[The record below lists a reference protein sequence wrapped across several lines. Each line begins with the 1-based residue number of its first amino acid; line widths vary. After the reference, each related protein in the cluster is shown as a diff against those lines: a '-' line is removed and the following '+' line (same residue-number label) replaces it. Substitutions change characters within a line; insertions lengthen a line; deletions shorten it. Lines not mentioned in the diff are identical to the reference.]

1 MKKTLALLLTLTM
14 LFTMVLP
21 AGAFSFE
28 TVESVSTELPAEE
41 VTSET
46 ESAALA
52 AEVIPGKNLFT
63 GTTDLLTFDDETQAD
78 IFTPLDNM
86 AKSVVKDPVSN
97 YDESKKLDADG
108 VYGSMLNLHRNAN
121 PGRHWTGWEIAQ
133 GFDGSRSYFFTWD
146 EYVDMQDTRMSAWA
160 MPITNGETT
169 ETLSPRTVPAREC
182 GASSPMLLW

>member
-41 VTSET
+41 VTSEA

-86 AKSVVKDPVSN
+86 AKRS
-97 YDESKKLDADG
+97 SKT
-108 VYGSMLNLHRNAN
+108 
-121 PGRHWTGWEIAQ
+121 P
-133 GFDGSRSYFFTWD
+133 
-146 EYVDMQDTRMSAWA
+146 
-160 MPITNGETT
+160 
-169 ETLSPRTVPAREC
+169 
-182 GASSPMLLW
+182 

>member
-52 AEVIPGKNLFT
+52 AEVIPGKKLIYRH
-63 GTTDLLTFDDETQAD
+63 DRPSHLRRR
-78 IFTPLDNM
+78 
-86 AKSVVKDPVSN
+86 DP
-97 YDESKKLDADG
+97 G
-108 VYGSMLNLHRNAN
+108 GHLH
-121 PGRHWTGWEIAQ
+121 
-133 GFDGSRSYFFTWD
+133 
-146 EYVDMQDTRMSAWA
+146 SA
-160 MPITNGETT
+160 
-169 ETLSPRTVPAREC
+169 
-182 GASSPMLLW
+182 